1 MGARILIVD
10 DNAFIH
16 SVIVA
21 TLSPLGHELRSAHD
35 GVSAVAE
42 ALLKPP
48 DLVISDVMMPGMDGW
63 ALVRRVRWNPRLAF
77 VPFIFLSALNS
88 ADDILRGFRL
98 GADDYLPKPFTPDAL
113 IERVNHA
120 LQRRD
125 RIEHSTR
132 RQLGLRGV
140 GEPPAGLCGSLT
152 DVGLSSLLVLLDLEK
167 KSGTLDLVRGAPH
180 EHCRLRLR
188 DGRVVHAHVTQAP
201 RLSPTEAIYYALG
214 WSTGTFEFSAGDVED
229 DDAIGVS
236 TTGLLMEAARRAD
249 EDLGDGDL
257 LDAIIDES

>member
-1 MGARILIVD
+1 
-10 DNAFIH
+10 
-16 SVIVA
+16 
-21 TLSPLGHELRSAHD
+21 
-35 GVSAVAE
+35 
-42 ALLKPP
+42 
-48 DLVISDVMMPGMDGW
+48 MDGW

-140 GEPPAGLCGSLT
+140 GE
-152 DVGLSSLLVLLDLEK
+152 
-167 KSGTLDLVRGAPH
+167 RAPLK
-180 EHCRLRLR
+180 RSRRKYL
-188 DGRVVHAHVTQAP
+188 AP
-201 RLSPTEAIYYALG
+201 R
-214 WSTGTFEFSAGDVED
+214 
-229 DDAIGVS
+229 GV
-236 TTGLLMEAARRAD
+236 LE
-249 EDLGDGDL
+249 
-257 LDAIIDES
+257 